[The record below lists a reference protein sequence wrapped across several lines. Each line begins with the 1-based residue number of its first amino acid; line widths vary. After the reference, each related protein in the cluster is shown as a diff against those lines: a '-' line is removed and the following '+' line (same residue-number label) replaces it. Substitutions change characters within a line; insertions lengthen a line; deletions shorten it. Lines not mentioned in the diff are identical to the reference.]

1 MFTYAGFGYGFWWI
15 FPVIIIVFCFFM
27 MKMMKGMGGCMIGRH
42 EHQNNHTEDNIKS

>member
-1 MFTYAGFGYGFWWI
+1 
-15 FPVIIIVFCFFM
+15 M